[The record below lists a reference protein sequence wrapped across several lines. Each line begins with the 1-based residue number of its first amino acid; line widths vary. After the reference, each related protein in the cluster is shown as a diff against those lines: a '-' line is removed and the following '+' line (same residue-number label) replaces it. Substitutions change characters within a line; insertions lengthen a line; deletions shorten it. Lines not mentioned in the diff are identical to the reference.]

1 MCWNISSG
9 WIKSG
14 SETGFLSDG
23 EKRRACMLQSI
34 QARFQFGSALQDRVV
49 QLIFRKAGQLGDLL
63 DGVLGREPFVHPRAD
78 ERERAFKRTALL
90 RRLLRAGHDEHEL
103 APGRILRVIGRGLA
117 QRRAPDLLVELR
129 QLPPRSCSRLP
140 STSASATFFRALS

>member
-23 EKRRACMLQSI
+23 EKRRACMLKSI
-34 QARFQFGSALQDRVV
+34 QARFQFGSALQDRVI

-78 ERERAFKRTALL
+78 ERERAFKRAALL
-90 RRLLRAGHDEHEL
+90 RRLLHR
-103 APGRILRVIGRGLA
+103 
-117 QRRAPDLLVELR
+117 QRNLR
-129 QLPPRSCSRLP
+129 QRSLQKSRHPKSLRLLRKRKAGK
-140 STSASATFFRALS
+140 SRHHVGGMSAYSYFADLCRA

>member
-34 QARFQFGSALQDRVV
+34 QARFQFGSALQDRVI

-63 DGVLGREPFVHPRAD
+63 DGVLGREPFVHPRAS
-78 ERERAFKRTALL
+78 APSNVQPSS
-90 RRLLRAGHDEHEL
+90 AGSS
-103 APGRILRVIGRGLA
+103 APATTSTNSPRGGF
-117 QRRAPDLLVELR
+117 
-129 QLPPRSCSRLP
+129 
-140 STSASATFFRALS
+140 SA